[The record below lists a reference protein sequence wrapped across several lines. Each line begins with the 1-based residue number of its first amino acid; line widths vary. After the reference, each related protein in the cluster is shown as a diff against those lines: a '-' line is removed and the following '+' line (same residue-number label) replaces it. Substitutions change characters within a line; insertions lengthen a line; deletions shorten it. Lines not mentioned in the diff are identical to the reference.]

1 VIIIIELCHMKA
13 FVGSLST
20 LLIGSLLI
28 GQCHGFGTGS
38 HFDLTRTV
46 LTEVGFRETSIQI
59 VQVENWLT
67 DYYSTSPTYGDKH
80 RATLEKLHFDNLFND
95 EQVRAYWAIL
105 IRNLKSS
112 TEKAAED
119 NDQMSMLVTLGMGL
133 HAVQDFYSHSNW
145 AELHPP
151 RDNREFRADTFFAA
165 MKSSAT
171 ASIKGI
177 RTGKYPDDRASGP
190 GSFPIPVDAEL
201 HGGYHTGLN
210 KDSPLRPHWD
220 EAFVFAYAGS
230 HELVGAME
238 AWAERVR
245 PGFWRSVREYVVEA
259 GMEKK
264 LKRDIFAAQ
273 NLSMWLEGKGQD
285 GTWKGPGSGSARRFA
300 ALSSKWVPRDSS
312 IFVEAVREGKIQ
324 DELAADLY
332 SETVPP
338 KIPAI
343 EPFSLRRTAVLIK
356 VAYIAE
362 SKKSKLLKS
371 PLSPLG
377 GPDYYSRITAA
388 GQEFLGRTI
397 QRSRY
402 EIEPW
407 YEILIVD
414 RETTEIPVSIS
425 VWDEDDI
432 DSAKDEHIDINPAAG
447 LFDLKMVF
455 RASDSSLSGDINGI
469 FNSIDRVFLSEG
481 KEPEKRRA
489 TIRAFIA
496 RRLIR

>member
-1 VIIIIELCHMKA
+1 MKA
-13 FVGSLST
+13 SLGFLST
-20 LLIGSLLI
+20 LVIGSLLI
-28 GQCHGFGTGS
+28 GQCYGFGTGS

-46 LTEVGFRETSIQI
+46 LSEVGFEETSIQI

-80 RATLEKLHFDNLFND
+80 RATLEKLHFDNLFTD

-112 TEKAAED
+112 TERAALD
-119 NDQMSMLVTLGMGL
+119 NDQVSMLVTLGMGL

-151 RDNREFRADTFFAA
+151 RHNGEFRAYTFFAA

-171 ASIKGI
+171 APIKGI
-177 RTGKYPDDRASGP
+177 RTGKYPDDRTSGP
-190 GSFPIPVDAEL
+190 GSFPIPIDAEL

-210 KDSPLRPHWD
+210 KDSPMRPHWD

-238 AWAERVR
+238 AWAEKVR
-245 PGFWRSVREYVVEA
+245 PGFWRSVREYVVDTA
-259 GMEKK
+259 TEKK
-264 LKRDIFAAQ
+264 LNKDIFAAR

-285 GTWKGPGSGSARRFA
+285 GTWKGQGSGSARRFA
-300 ALSSKWVPRDSS
+300 ELSSKWVLGDSS
-312 IFVEAVREGKIQ
+312 VFVEAVREGRIQ
-324 DELAADLY
+324 DELSADLY
-332 SETVPP
+332 SKTLPRE
-338 KIPAI
+338 IPTI
-343 EPFSLRRTAVLIK
+343 EPFSLQRTALLIK
-356 VAYIAE
+356 VAYVAE

-388 GQEFLGRTI
+388 GQEFRGRTI
-397 QRSRY
+397 QKSRY
-402 EIEPW
+402 EVEPW
-407 YEILIVD
+407 YEIFIVD
-414 RETTEIPVSIS
+414 RKTTEIPVTISI
-425 VWDEDDI
+425 WDEDDV
-432 DSAKDEHIDINPAAG
+432 DPAKDEHIDINPAAG

-469 FNSIDRVFLSEG
+469 FNSIDKVFLSEG

-489 TIRAFIA
+489 TIRAFIVQ
-496 RRLIR
+496 RLIR